1 MMTLTFC
8 RVFHAIVQQGNFI
21 KAAEALHMTP
31 SAVSHAVAD
40 AERQVGFKLFS
51 RTRNGVVMTQC
62 GADLYV
68 TIQQLLNDE
77 EALRQA
83 IDQINGLERGTVRLG
98 IFNSVCTNW
107 MPDIFRI
114 FGERYPHIRI
124 DIYEGGYD
132 DVIRWIKLGDVDFG
146 FLSTSCTSDLRV
158 EPLYRDPLICIV
170 PPDFV
175 TEVPGRIT
183 VEEMK
188 GQRFVIQREG
198 SDSDVQALFSK
209 FGLSFHAS
217 CHVLDDTS
225 VMTMVA
231 CGRGISV
238 MPTLTAKGLEGDL
251 QVLRLE
257 PEECRVIG
265 LSAVDK
271 KRLSPAATELYRCI
285 CDYARSLPGGMGERG
300 VI

>member
-1 MMTLTFC
+1 MPSC
-8 RVFHAIVQQGNFI
+8 SRGNFI

-114 FGERYPHIRI
+114 FGERYPHISASTSTRVAMTTSSV
-124 DIYEGGYD
+124 GSS
-132 DVIRWIKLGDVDFG
+132 WATWTLA

-175 TEVPGRIT
+175 TEVP
-183 VEEMK
+183 
-188 GQRFVIQREG
+188 
-198 SDSDVQALFSK
+198 D
-209 FGLSFHAS
+209 AS
-217 CHVLDDTS
+217 PS
-225 VMTMVA
+225 
-231 CGRGISV
+231 R
-238 MPTLTAKGLEGDL
+238 
-251 QVLRLE
+251 R
-257 PEECRVIG
+257 
-265 LSAVDK
+265 
-271 KRLSPAATELYRCI
+271 
-285 CDYARSLPGGMGERG
+285 
-300 VI
+300 